1 VLFFPPHTIAGM
13 ALFLGCPM
21 WGLKTWVGPFF
32 PAGTKQRDF
41 LAAYSRRLNTVEGN
55 TTFYALPDAATV
67 QRWRDE
73 TPAGFR
79 FCFKVPQEISHRRR
93 LVNADDI
100 TADFI
105 DRLHLLGDRRGP
117 AFLQLP
123 PTFSAPHLPQLAA
136 FLQKWPPE
144 FQLAV
149 EPRHADF
156 FGRAEADF
164 ESLLREHHAVRC
176 VFDTTALFSLAA
188 ATSDEVHEAQARKPK
203 FAVRRPPAEPFSF
216 TRFVAMPE
224 VPANETW
231 LAPWAAHV
239 AEGLRGGRDV
249 YFFLHHPDDTH
260 APAVARLMHRLISQ
274 HVDVPALPEWGEDGG
289 HEAPAQASLF

>member
-1 VLFFPPHTIAGM
+1 MTLY
-13 ALFLGCPM
+13 LGCPM
-21 WGLKTWVGPFF
+21 WGLKTWAGPFL
-32 PAGTKQRDF
+32 PAGTRQKDF

-93 LVNADDI
+93 LVNAEDL

-105 DRLHLLGDRRGP
+105 DRLHALGDRCGP

-123 PTFSAPHLPQLAA
+123 PTFSGKNLPQLAA
-136 FLQKWPPE
+136 FLQKWPRALS
-144 FQLAV
+144 LAV

-156 FGRAEADF
+156 FGSAEADF
-164 ESLLREHHAVRC
+164 ESLLREHHAARC
-176 VFDTTALFSLAA
+176 VFDTTALFSLPADA
-188 ATSDEVHEAQARKPK
+188 SGEVREAQARKPR
-203 FAVRRPPAEPFSF
+203 FAARQPAGEPFSF
-216 TRFVAMPE
+216 TRYVAVPD
-224 VPANETW
+224 VPANAAW

-239 AEGLRGGRDV
+239 AGALRGGRDV

-260 APAVARLMHRLISQ
+260 APAVARLMHRLIAQ
-274 HVDVPALPEWGEDGG
+274 HADVPALPAWGEDGG
-289 HEAPAQASLF
+289 RDAPAQASLF

>member
-1 VLFFPPHTIAGM
+1 MTLY
-13 ALFLGCPM
+13 LGCPI
-21 WGLKTWVGPFF
+21 WGLKTWAGSFL
-32 PAGTKQRDF
+32 PAGTKQKDF

-93 LVNADDI
+93 LVNAEDI

-105 DRLHLLGDRRGP
+105 DRLQLLGDRCGP

-123 PTFSAPHLPQLAA
+123 PTFSSKSLPQLAN
-136 FLQKWPPE
+136 FLQAWPRA

-156 FGRAEADF
+156 FGSAESDF
-164 ESLLREHHAVRC
+164 EALLRENGAVRC
-176 VFDTTALFSLAA
+176 VFDTTGLFSLPASASAA
-188 ATSDEVHEAQARKPK
+188 VSAAQERKPK
-203 FAVRRPPAEPFSF
+203 FAVRRPPAAPFSF
-216 TRFVAMPE
+216 TRFVAVPE

-231 LAPWAAHV
+231 LAPWATQV
-239 AEGLRGGRDV
+239 ANDLHAGNDV

-260 APAVARLMHRLISQ
+260 APAVARLMHRLIAQ
-274 HVDVPALPEWGEDGG
+274 QVDVPALPDWGGADNPK
-289 HEAPAQASLF
+289 APAQASLF

>member
-1 VLFFPPHTIAGM
+1 MTLY
-13 ALFLGCPM
+13 LGCPM
-21 WGLKTWVGPFF
+21 WGLKTWAGPFF
-32 PAGTKQRDF
+32 PVGTKQKDF

-55 TTFYALPDAATV
+55 TTFYALPDAGTV
-67 QRWRDE
+67 HRWRDE
-73 TPAGFR
+73 TPAGFH

-105 DRLHLLGDRRGP
+105 DRLQLLSDRRGP

-123 PTFSAPHLPQLAA
+123 PTFSGQHLPQLARY
-136 FLQKWPPE
+136 LQAWPRE

-156 FGRAEADF
+156 FGKVEAEFDA
-164 ESLLREHHAVRC
+164 LLHGHNVTRC
-176 VFDTTALFSLAA
+176 VFDTTALFSLP
-188 ATSDEVHEAQARKPK
+188 TDTDSEVREAQERKPR

-216 TRFVAMPE
+216 TRYVAVPD

-231 LAPWAAHV
+231 LAPWAMHV
-239 AEGLRGGRDV
+239 AGELRQGRDV

-260 APAVARLMHRLISQ
+260 APAVARLMHQLIAQ
-274 HVDVPALPEWGEDGG
+274 HIDVPALPKWGNDDTSA
-289 HEAPAQASLF
+289 APAQASLF